1 LFPTALKAMMKS
13 YAYPSKLFKLKLK
26 LKLQGLMSAGDAV
39 FNGTLSV
46 DKADVIVIGD
56 VVNRPGFRGGPLG

>member
-1 LFPTALKAMMKS
+1 MKS

>member
-1 LFPTALKAMMKS
+1 
-13 YAYPSKLFKLKLK
+13 
-26 LKLQGLMSAGDAV
+26 MSAGDAV

>member
-1 LFPTALKAMMKS
+1 MAFAGRFSPEVA
-13 YAYPSKLFKLKLK
+13 FE
-26 LKLQGLMSAGDAV
+26 LQGLMSAGDAV